1 MKLLIA
7 VDSAISAEV
16 LVGAVGVRPWPDGT
30 TAHVLSVVADAD
42 VPEEVWRE
50 EGYGKGTVRREME
63 RRGEQI
69 TAFAVERLKE
79 VGIPAEVVVTRGDPR
94 HLISFFARKWAS
106 DLIFVR
112 AHVRKDLAH
121 WMLGSV
127 ARAVL
132 ATAPCTVQIVRDI
145 AEDHAH
151 TLDSV
156 RRVLLATDGS
166 EISTAAAQALAG
178 RPWPEGSEFKI
189 VSVEEPWAIKRS
201 RVRHDEQA
209 QEAVSSAEQVLASVG
224 LKATGAVLSG
234 NAKEVILEEAQKW
247 AADLIVV
254 GSHGRRGFKRF
265 LLGSVSEAVA
275 MNAHCSVVVVR
286 GPAQTSRKSR
296 ASAPSRV

>member
-7 VDSAISAEV
+7 VDSAISTEV

-30 TAHVLSVVADAD
+30 KAHVLSVVADAD

-50 EGYGKGTVRREME
+50 EGYGKGAVRREME

-69 TAFAVERLKE
+69 TALAVERLKE

-94 HLISFFARKWAS
+94 QLIPFFARKWSS

-112 AHVRKDLAH
+112 AHVRNDLAH

-127 ARAVL
+127 ARSVV
-132 ATAPCTVQIVRDI
+132 TSAPCSVQIVRTQP
-145 AEDHAH
+145 EDQSQH
-151 TLDSV
+151 TLSSA
-156 RRVLLATDGS
+156 RKVLLATDGS
-166 EISTAAAQALAG
+166 ETSMAATHALAD
-178 RPWPEGSEFKI
+178 RPWPEGSKFRI
-189 VSVEEPWAIKRS
+189 VCVEEPWALADSK
-201 RVRHDEQA
+201 VRNNEQGQA
-209 QEAVSSAEQVLASVG
+209 AVSSAERVLSAAR
-224 LKATGAVLSG
+224 LEATTAVLSG
-234 NAKEVILEEAQKW
+234 NTRDVILEEAKKW

-286 GPAQTSRKSR
+286 DRALSSRKAR
-296 ASAPSRV
+296 A

>member
-7 VDSAISAEV
+7 VDSAISTEV

-30 TAHVLSVVADAD
+30 MAHVLSVVADAD
-42 VPEEVWRE
+42 VPPEVWRE
-50 EGYGKGTVRREME
+50 EGYGKGAVRREME

-69 TAFAVERLKE
+69 TALAVERLKE
-79 VGIPAEVVVTRGDPR
+79 IGIPTEVVVTRGDPR
-94 HLISFFARKWAS
+94 QLIPFFARKWSS

-112 AHVRKDLAH
+112 AHVRKDLEH

-127 ARAVL
+127 ARAVVT
-132 ATAPCTVQIVRDI
+132 TAPCTVQIVRDL
-145 AEDHAH
+145 AEDRTL
-151 TLDSV
+151 TLDSG

-166 EISTAAAQALAG
+166 ETSAAAARAVAG

-189 VSVEEPWAIKRS
+189 VSVDEPWALKS
-201 RVRHDEQA
+201 SSVRNDEQA
-209 QEAVSSAEQVLASVG
+209 HEAFSSALKILASAG

-234 NAKEVILEEAQKW
+234 NPKEVLLEEAQKMD
-247 AADLIVV
+247 ADLIVV

-275 MNAHCSVVVVR
+275 MNAHCSVLVVR
-286 GPAQTSRKSR
+286 GPARPSRKRS
-296 ASAPSRV
+296 ASD

>member
-7 VDSAISAEV
+7 VDSEISTEV

-30 TAHVLSVVADAD
+30 TAHVLSVVVDAD

-50 EGYGKGTVRREME
+50 FGYGKDAVRHEME
-63 RRGEQI
+63 RMGKQI
-69 TAFAVERLKE
+69 TSLALERLKD
-79 VGIPAEVVVTRGDPR
+79 VGIPAEVVVMRGDPR
-94 HLISFFARKWAS
+94 FLIPLFARKWSS
-106 DLIFVR
+106 DLIFLR
-112 AHVRKDLAH
+112 AHVRKDLEH

-127 ARAVL
+127 ARAVVN
-132 ATAPCTVQIVRDI
+132 AAPCTVQIVRNQ
-145 AEDHAH
+145 AKEYAQ

-166 EISTAAAQALAG
+166 ETSIVAAHALAE
-178 RPWPEGSEFKI
+178 RPWPEGSEFRI
-189 VSVEEPWAIKRS
+189 VSVEEPWVFKPS
-201 RVRHDEQA
+201 SMS
-209 QEAVSSAEQVLASVG
+209 EAVSGAERVLASAG
-224 LKATGAVLSG
+224 LEATGAVFSG
-234 NAKEVILEEAQKW
+234 RPKQIILEEAQKW

-286 GPAQTSRKSR
+286 DPARSSRKS
-296 ASAPSRV
+296 PSS

>member
-7 VDSAISAEV
+7 VDSAISTDV
-16 LVGAVGVRPWPDGT
+16 LVGAIGVRPWPDGT

-42 VPEEVWRE
+42 VPEELWRE
-50 EGYGKGTVRREME
+50 EGYGKRAVQREME

-69 TAFAVERLKE
+69 TALSVERLRE
-79 VGIPAEVVVTRGDPR
+79 IGISTEVVVTRGDAR
-94 HLISFFARKWAS
+94 FLIPFFARKWSS

-112 AHVRKDLAH
+112 AHVRKDYAH

-127 ARAVL
+127 ARAVVG
-132 ATAPCTVQIVRDI
+132 TAPCTVQIVRD
-145 AEDHAH
+145 AGADHAQ
-151 TLDSV
+151 TLDSG

-166 EISTAAAQALAG
+166 KISAQAARAVAA
-178 RPWPEGSEFKI
+178 RPWPDGSEFRVI
-189 VSVEEPWAIKRS
+189 SVEEPWTIKS
-201 RVRHDEQA
+201 SIVSDEVGA
-209 QEAVSSAEQVLASVG
+209 QEAVSSAEQVLASAG

-234 NAKEVILEEAQKW
+234 NTKQSILQEAQRW
-247 AADLIVV
+247 TAELIVV

-286 GPAQTSRKSR
+286 APRKTET
-296 ASAPSRV
+296 

>member
-50 EGYGKGTVRREME
+50 EGYGKGAVRREME
-63 RRGEQI
+63 RRGGQI
-69 TAFAVERLKE
+69 TALAVERLKE

-94 HLISFFARKWAS
+94 HLIPFFARKWSS

-112 AHVRKDLAH
+112 AHVRKDFAH

-127 ARAVL
+127 ARAVVT
-132 ATAPCTVQIVRDI
+132 TAPCTVQIVRDLG
-145 AEDHAH
+145 EDSAH
-151 TLDSV
+151 TLDSG

-166 EISTAAAQALAG
+166 ETSAAAARALAE
-178 RPWPEGSEFKI
+178 RPWPEGSEFKV
-189 VSVEEPWAIKRS
+189 VSVEEPWALKPS

-209 QEAVSSAEQVLASVG
+209 QEAVGSAEQVLASAG
-224 LKATGAVLSG
+224 LKASGAVLSG

-247 AADLIVV
+247 DADLVVV

-286 GPAQTSRKSR
+286 GAARASRKAR
-296 ASAPSRV
+296 ASG